1 MIRIKGAATTS
12 SCFAVAGPHAVPE
25 CRKAVSLAVAAAAYV
40 KSVQGSRV
48 RPVFAHRSGSL
59 CGFTKASAAG
69 SILHMACTRTGNPR
83 FDKRGSSTR
92 SNAPNEAENFRG

>member
-1 MIRIKGAATTS
+1 M
-12 SCFAVAGPHAVPE
+12 
-25 CRKAVSLAVAAAAYV
+25 AAAAYL

-69 SILHMACTRTGNPR
+69 SILHMACMRTGIPR
-83 FDKRGSSTR
+83 FDKTWKL
-92 SNAPNEAENFRG
+92 NELERPE

>member
-1 MIRIKGAATTS
+1 
-12 SCFAVAGPHAVPE
+12 
-25 CRKAVSLAVAAAAYV
+25 VSLAVAAAAYL

-69 SILHMACTRTGNPR
+69 SILHMAYTSTGIPR
-83 FDKRGSSTR
+83 FDKTWKL
-92 SNAPNEAENFRG
+92 NELERPE